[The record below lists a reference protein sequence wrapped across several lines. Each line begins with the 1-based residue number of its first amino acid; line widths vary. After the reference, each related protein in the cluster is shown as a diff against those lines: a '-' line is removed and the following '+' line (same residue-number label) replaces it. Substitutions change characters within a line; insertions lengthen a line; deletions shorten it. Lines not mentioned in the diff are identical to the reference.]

1 MSWCVER
8 EKRAVEVILKV
19 ENWKK
24 SRNLNVERNKEP
36 PKAFWAVRRHYEKWW
51 FREVNLIE
59 LSKWQWKREPCE
71 NLGVGWWGPW
81 GGYQREEWKRRAS
94 VKAAYEGRGSNR
106 TWWLRRNRLWRSRSE
121 PNNSRASNQGVQRR
135 EHTYLEKGSG
145 RGFWFAMKWEKMMG
159 CVFVPNLFFSSQVCK
174 TA

>member
-1 MSWCVER
+1 MCR
-8 EKRAVEVILKV
+8 EGKESTRSHSEGW
-19 ENWKK
+19 NWKK
-24 SRNLNVERNKEP
+24 SRNLNVERKKEP

-81 GGYQREEWKRRAS
+81 GGYQQKEWKRRAS
-94 VKAAYEGRGSNR
+94 VKAAYEGRGSYR
-106 TWWLRRNRLWRSRSE
+106 TWWLRRNRLWGSRSE

-135 EHTYLEKGSG
+135 EHTYLEKGIG
-145 RGFWFAMKWEKMMG
+145 KGFWFATKWEKMMG